1 MRKKLK
7 IPQEVRKDI
16 TLSFT
21 GIYHRS
27 DFVPG
32 EVVQVATDNAGGR
45 KSAYLM
51 ELAIYMGRFPL

>member
-1 MRKKLK
+1 MLK

-27 DFVPG
+27 VFVPG
-32 EVVQVATDNAGGR
+32 EVVQVTTDNAGGR